1 MFPSAKLPFLALLL
15 SASLAA
21 CNGQMAEEARLL
33 GEKRCA
39 CAQAMQA
46 NPQPMGQLSDC
57 QQTQQQQADA
67 FLEKYRDKM
76 REDESF
82 RQKFRKA
89 EAAGYAAKCGK

>member
-1 MFPSAKLPFLALLL
+1 
-15 SASLAA
+15 
-21 CNGQMAEEARLL
+21 MAEEARLL

-39 CAQAMQA
+39 CAQALKA
-46 NPQPMGQLSDC
+46 NPQPMGQMSDC

-82 RQKFRKA
+82 REKFRKA
-89 EAAGYAAKCGK
+89 EAEGYAAKCGK